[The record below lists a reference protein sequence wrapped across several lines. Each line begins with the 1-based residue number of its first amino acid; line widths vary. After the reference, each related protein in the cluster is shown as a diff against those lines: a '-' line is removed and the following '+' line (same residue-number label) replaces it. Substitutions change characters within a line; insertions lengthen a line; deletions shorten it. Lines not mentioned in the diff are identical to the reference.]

1 MKGFENGDPS
11 VMESILMDSLESVF
25 MIKLYLKFCENVGKK
40 PCLKYDV
47 ISSFLG
53 KRSLDRYIDIE
64 RLKKHYKGRS
74 LMFSHRWLNT

>member
-1 MKGFENGDPS
+1 
-11 VMESILMDSLESVF
+11 MDSLESVF